1 VEVGNAIREIRDSRL
16 YRERYATFEDYCR
29 ERWGWGRNYVNKQ
42 VVAADTAALVG
53 TNVPIANEAQA
64 RALAPLAREDP
75 EAARAVWAE
84 AVEEA
89 KRRGRRPTAAGVRE
103 RVAARGD
110 APDPS
115 PSLAPPPCSSAATTR
130 PPSVGRW
137 RRRSGVE
144 GRWRCPPARP

>member
-1 VEVGNAIREIRDSRL
+1 MEVGNAIREIRDSRL

-29 ERWGWGRNYVNKQ
+29 ERWGWGRNYANKQ

-89 KRRGRRPTAAGVRE
+89 KRRGRRPTAAAVR
-103 RVAARGD
+103 ARAGTGGT
-110 APDPS
+110 
-115 PSLAPPPCSSAATTR
+115 APPRNRPRPRAPCSTATTTC
-130 PPSVGRW
+130 PPSRRRW
-137 RRRSGVE
+137 RR
-144 GRWRCPPARP
+144 